1 MVQPSSPGRVAVN
14 LQDAIEELLKLTLQ
28 AHIHGKLEFD
38 LGLLTDFCSALLDH
52 DGTFPVLSATAT
64 GSATKPL
71 YKLLASALYPACE
84 FSGTSSEED
93 DLKQNGGRPAQ
104 AASVELGKILKSIEF
119 DLHVQEPFFTQMQ
132 DGLKTVEGRC
142 ARGFYNQI
150 QPGALIMFN
159 KSLVVKVQGVHRYT
173 SFFQMLEAE
182 GLDKV
187 LPGVETIDA
196 DAYNTT
202 PTSIVQSGVQVY
214 RRFYT
219 EDEERS
225 NGVISIHVSRTAI
238 QPYIYLAKI
247 ISELHSSGK
256 LYSLVGGLK
265 ALEPRENR

>member
-196 DAYNTT
+196 
-202 PTSIVQSGVQVY
+202 GVQVY

-247 ISELHSSGK
+247 ISVSLPSFLSYYYHIYDVYCELKVKQTEKGE
-256 LYSLVGGLK
+256 Y
-265 ALEPRENR
+265 